1 MRVRSRSTSVSALG
15 TTLGVSAFVSMS
27 VPRITSRLAG
37 ARFAAMI
44 RRGQPESPGI
54 ALPDDRIRRPF
65 GLPTRSALALAAGL
79 SALPSLALAA
89 ALGPRAFLVAGAI
102 SVCGVVTGLLAGR
115 RVDDALDLLS
125 RAADIDALTGLR
137 TRRWAE
143 PRLRRALA
151 RVAFGGPR
159 PVVALLDLDRFKQI
173 NDVRGHL
180 SGDRAL
186 RAVARCLEASLRP
199 GDWAARWGG
208 DEFLIVVV
216 DARVDHAIGAL
227 ERVRATIGSARID
240 GLPPL
245 SVSIGVAL
253 SRPGDDVEQILTRAD
268 RALYRVKRDGG
279 DAVRVTAPG

>member
-1 MRVRSRSTSVSALG
+1 L
-15 TTLGVSAFVSMS
+15 
-27 VPRITSRLAG
+27 
-37 ARFAAMI
+37 I
-44 RRGQPESPGI
+44 RRREPEVAAITVS
-54 ALPDDRIRRPF
+54 DDRIRRPF
-65 GLPTRSALALAAGL
+65 GLPTRSALALAAAL

-89 ALGPRAFLVAGAI
+89 ALGARAFGLTAAI

-115 RVDDALDLLS
+115 RVDDALDVLA
-125 RAADIDALTGLR
+125 RAADVDALTGLR

-208 DEFLIVVV
+208 DEFLIVIV
-216 DARVDHAIGAL
+216 DARIDHALGAL
-227 ERVRATIGSARID
+227 ERIRATIGSARVD

-253 SRPGDDVEQILTRAD
+253 SRPGDDVEHVLARSD

-279 DAVRVTAPG
+279 DAVRITAPS

>member
-1 MRVRSRSTSVSALG
+1 MCPFAHNERSALG
-15 TTLGVSAFVSMS
+15 TPLGVSAFVSMS
-27 VPRITSRLAG
+27 VPRIVPRRPPRARLTG
-37 ARFAAMI
+37 I
-44 RRGQPESPGI
+44 LQRGQPGAPG
-54 ALPDDRIRRPF
+54 PTFSDDRVHRPF
-65 GLPTRSALALAAGL
+65 GLPTRSALALAAAL

-89 ALGPRAFLVAGAI
+89 ALGPRAFLLTGAI

-115 RVDDALDLLS
+115 RVDDALDVLA
-125 RAADIDALTGLR
+125 RAADVDALTGLR

-173 NDVRGHL
+173 NDERGHL

-216 DARVDHAIGAL
+216 DARVDHALGAL
-227 ERVRATIGSARID
+227 ERVRATIGSARVD
-240 GLPPL
+240 GLPPI

-253 SRPGDDVEQILTRAD
+253 SRPGDDAEHILARAD
-268 RALYRVKRDGG
+268 RALYRVKREGG

>member
-1 MRVRSRSTSVSALG
+1 
-15 TTLGVSAFVSMS
+15 MS
-27 VPRITSRLAG
+27 VPRITPRLAG
-37 ARFAAMI
+37 ARFAALI
-44 RRGQPESPGI
+44 RRWQPE
-54 ALPDDRIRRPF
+54 LPDAVLSDDRIRRPF

-89 ALGPRAFLVAGAI
+89 ALGPRAFLLAGAI
-102 SVCGVVTGLLAGR
+102 SVAWGVATGLVAGR
-115 RVDDALDLLS
+115 RVDDALDVLS
-125 RAADIDALTGLR
+125 HAADVDALTGLR

-173 NDVRGHL
+173 NDDRGHL

-216 DARVDHAIGAL
+216 DARIDHALGAL
-227 ERVRATIGSARID
+227 ERVRATIGSARVD
-240 GLPPL
+240 GLPAL
-245 SVSIGVAL
+245 SVSVGVAL
-253 SRPGDDVEQILTRAD
+253 SRPGDDVEHVLARAD
-268 RALYRVKRDGG
+268 RALYRVKREGG

>member
-1 MRVRSRSTSVSALG
+1 
-15 TTLGVSAFVSMS
+15 
-27 VPRITSRLAG
+27 
-37 ARFAAMI
+37 MI
-44 RRGQPESPGI
+44 RRVQPETPG
-54 ALPDDRIRRPF
+54 APQVDDRARRPF
-65 GLPTRSALALAAGL
+65 GLSTRAALALAAAL
-79 SALPSLALAA
+79 SALPTLALAA
-89 ALGPRAFLVAGAI
+89 ALGLRTFLVAGVLA
-102 SVCGVVTGLLAGR
+102 VCGVVAGLLAGH
-115 RVDDALDLLS
+115 RVDDALDVLS
-125 RAADIDALTGLR
+125 RAADVDALTGLR

-186 RAVARCLEASLRP
+186 RAVARCLDASLRP

-216 DARVDHAIGAL
+216 DARIDHALGAL
-227 ERVRATIGSARID
+227 ERVRATIGSTRVD

-253 SRPGDDVEQILTRAD
+253 SRPGDDVENVLARAD